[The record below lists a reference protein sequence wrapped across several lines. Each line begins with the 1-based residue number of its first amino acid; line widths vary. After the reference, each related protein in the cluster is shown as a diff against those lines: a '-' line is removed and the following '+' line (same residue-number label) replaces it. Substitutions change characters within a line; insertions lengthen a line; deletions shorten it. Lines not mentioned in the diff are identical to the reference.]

1 MQMARMAIGFDAF
14 KAGTMD
20 GDNKKGVL
28 PIGQVAGIMTRTLTV
43 KQIID
48 SIIKEAGKA
57 EVVLSSKLK

>member
-1 MQMARMAIGFDAF
+1 
-14 KAGTMD
+14 MD

-48 SIIKEAGKA
+48 SIIKEARKA
-57 EVVLSSKLK
+57 ETVLSSKLK